1 MKNITTMAIEHFK
14 SYPHFVANQVLKCS
28 DLNNS
33 FGFLDEQARLSRVHL
48 VGQGILNGLEV
59 SLANGVL
66 TIGKGVALDNGG
78 WVVQLTEDSPYS
90 YAAAVPFSNAPF
102 DSDNLENLVI
112 NGGGSVKYICFK
124 TEDDALELGL
134 KPIPLAEVPTKDLV
148 IALVYGT
155 RRELSNR
162 CSHDS
167 CDINVTSLLV
177 EAWPVLVKT
186 PPRPLYAYPKAY
198 DVAFFPFAPFGLH
211 NYTDIKKV
219 NETIMDVFRQRR
231 DLVVQQLKDILQNL
245 FGQTYVPN
253 KVQGTAFVSKASV
266 WDHVFP
272 DSRRLFARLRGSIV
286 KLSQYCLSQKADFV
300 PDYYLSFL
308 NDLWQATSEF
318 VEDYNEFVAET
329 VRIPDW
335 TPEDRFT
342 FLGRLSV
349 ANDNQYRSFFQK
361 ADAFDSDAGA
371 RRLGRML
378 RRIVI
383 LSEHFFGTPSHINL
397 AKKQLNLVSVRP
409 GSRLSEKPIPFY
421 YRASLT
427 TEFVE
432 NWNADKKS
440 SYRNAPDYENSESKN
455 KRKDALLTPQTGMQ
469 LYLEAYQFKDK
480 NAVKNTLS
488 SQQWLSWMN
497 ITIKTLEF
505 KPIRRQTPAQK
516 EFLEKYYD
524 VEQFKSYYEQMC
536 QNLTGTALDV
546 AHSFYNQWSDGR
558 RKKGFTQ
565 FSSRLTGLKK
575 YRTIRPKPAKT
586 LEESLD
592 GLWEMTRAFKNA
604 IGLDYVDKRNK
615 YADPVYS
622 AFLSLAHTLIDDV
635 DRESETPLQNSVLGG
650 PVLPNSTLYLL
661 VEDNMVFS
669 YAVVY

>member
-1 MKNITTMAIEHFK
+1 MAIEHFK

-48 VGQGILNGLEV
+48 AGRGILNGLEV
-59 SLANGVL
+59 SQADGVL

-78 WVVQLTEDSPYS
+78 WVVQLTEDSQYS
-90 YAAAVPFSNAPF
+90 YAATVPFSNAPF
-102 DSDNLENLVI
+102 DSDNLENLVV
-112 NGGGSVKYICFK
+112 NGGGGVKYICFK

-134 KPIPLAEVPTKDLV
+134 KPIPLSAVPAKDLV
-148 IALVYGT
+148 VALAYGT

-177 EAWPVLVKT
+177 EAWPVLVKI

-198 DVAFFPFAPFGLH
+198 DVTFFPFAPFGLH

-219 NETIMDVFRQRR
+219 NDIIKDVFRQRR

-245 FGQTYVPN
+245 FGQTYVAN

-308 NDLWQATSEF
+308 NDLWQAASEF

-335 TPEDRFT
+335 IPEDRFT

-349 ANDNQYRSFFQK
+349 DKDKQYRSFFQK

-371 RRLGRML
+371 QRLGRML
-378 RRIVI
+378 RRIVL
-383 LSEHFFGTPSHINL
+383 LSEHFFGTPTHVNL
-397 AKKQLNLVSVRP
+397 YRMPLNLVPVRP
-409 GSRLSEKPIPFY
+409 GSRLSDKPIPFY

-432 NWNADKKS
+432 HWNADKKS
-440 SYRNAPDYENSESKN
+440 SYRGAPDYENASAKN
-455 KRKDALLTPQTGMQ
+455 KRKDAFFTPQSGMQ
-469 LYLEAYQFKDK
+469 LYLEAYQYKGKDT
-480 NAVKNTLS
+480 VKNTLS
-488 SQQWLSWMN
+488 SQQWLSWMHL
-497 ITIKTLEF
+497 TIKTLEF
-505 KPIRRQTPAQK
+505 KPIRRQTPTQK
-516 EFLEKYYD
+516 AFLEKYYD
-524 VEQFKSYYEQMC
+524 VDEFKSYYEQMC
-536 QNLTGTALDV
+536 QTLTGQALDI
-546 AHSFYNQWSDGR
+546 ARIFYNRWSDSR
-558 RKKGFTQ
+558 RIKGVTAIPTIE
-565 FSSRLTGLKK
+565 RLTRKIL
-575 YRTIRPKPAKT
+575 ILRPKPAKT
-586 LEESLD
+586 LEESMD
-592 GLWEMTRAFKNA
+592 GLWEMTRAFKKV
-604 IGLDYVDKRNK
+604 IGLNYQDKGNK

-622 AFLSLAHTLIDDV
+622 AFLSLAHTLMDDV
-635 DRESETPLQNSVLGG
+635 DREAETPLQNAVLGG
-650 PVLPNSTLYLL
+650 PILPNSTLYLL
-661 VEDNMVFS
+661 VEDNLVFS